1 MDVGTSCCS
10 RRGCRSGCRL
20 STCYW
25 WRFSIGCYVLTF
37 PIVRY
42 GYIDTGLLGKRYPQR
57 CLTADFFNLHDF
69 DQLRSSSG
77 LNLEQIKKT
86 KTRKGNP
93 VYSFRITRSFRAIPA
108 IEGDYLR
115 FISLHPDHDSAYK
128 R

>member
-1 MDVGTSCCS
+1 LRIDLNFPDFQKDLFKLEKKELYALIKTF
-10 RRGCRSGCRL
+10 RAL
-20 STCYW
+20 SK
-25 WRFSIGCYVLTF
+25 L
-37 PIVRY
+37 
-42 GYIDTGLLGKRYPQR
+42 
-57 CLTADFFNLHDF
+57 DF
-69 DQLRSSSG
+69 DQVRSSSG

-93 VYSFRITRSFRAIPA
+93 IYSIRITRSFRALLS

>member
-1 MDVGTSCCS
+1 LRIDLNFPDFQKDLFKLEKKELYALIKTF
-10 RRGCRSGCRL
+10 RNL
-20 STCYW
+20 S
-25 WRFSIGCYVLTF
+25 
-37 PIVRY
+37 
-42 GYIDTGLLGKRYPQR
+42 KME
-57 CLTADFFNLHDF
+57 F
-69 DQLRSSSG
+69 DQVRSSSG

-93 VYSFRITRSFRAIPA
+93 LYSIRITRSFRALLS